1 MHPRLTPERPTPEQL
16 VERIA
21 ERDPEAMA
29 DLYRRY
35 SEALLT
41 LARRLLGRP
50 EDAEEVLQET
60 FLAVWRRAR
69 DYDRAKASV
78 STWLMVICRS
88 RAVDRLRTAH
98 AARQALAALA
108 REPSPP
114 VPAPDRA
121 DRLLHDQ
128 RRRRLRRTLTELPP
142 EQYQALALAFDHGL
156 THRQISERLGLPLGT
171 VKTRTYLG
179 IAKLR
184 RALGPRGRDLL

>member
-1 MHPRLTPERPTPEQL
+1 MHPRLTPERLSPEQL

-142 EQYQALALAFDHGL
+142 EQHQALALAFDHGL

>member
-1 MHPRLTPERPTPEQL
+1 MHPRLTPERLSPEQL